1 MPEQDREYER
11 TFEEVRADVGARQSN
26 LLWEDAHK
34 NGASVD
40 GFLWKGDPNAKP
52 IQRAG
57 LVVFALAFLLLAI
70 LMGSIPFDGP
80 GEEGSIGIF
89 VISGLFLALS
99 VRLFWNAFRRKK
111 KHQGHHP
118 RD

>member
-1 MPEQDREYER
+1 MTERHNEQER
-11 TFEEVRADVGARQSN
+11 TFEEVRADVEARQSN

-57 LVVFALAFLLLAI
+57 LVVFALCFLLLAI
-70 LMGSIPFDGP
+70 SIGSIPFDKP
-80 GEEGSIGIF
+80 GEDGSIVVF

-99 VRLFWNAFRRKK
+99 LRLFWNAFRRN
-111 KHQGHHP
+111 Q
-118 RD
+118 RL